1 MKEVEIFRELRNVK
15 WKKVIGLGNFFFG
28 LFKDVVEVII
38 KFLIF
43 IINLFF
49 VIEVVFIKWKVIKVI
64 CFFKIGVLVEI
75 DNYRRILIFFILLKV
90 LVRRVYK

>member
-64 CFFKIGVLVEI
+64 CFFKIGVLVEM

>member
-49 VIEVVFIKWKVIKVI
+49 VIEVVFIK
-64 CFFKIGVLVEI
+64 
-75 DNYRRILIFFILLKV
+75 
-90 LVRRVYK
+90 